1 MTAGTNPAFDGKFGG
16 PWTTENLEILE
27 KYLDAYTTALKNKS
41 FKLMY
46 IDAFAGTGEINLR
59 QEDPDARA
67 FIEGSAKRAIKI
79 EDKPFDR
86 LIFVEKDYERHG
98 NLIRLQRE
106 NPLRD
111 IQAENSNANSFLR
124 NLDVNWKEWRGVLF
138 LDPFATE
145 VEWATIE
152 KVAQF
157 NALDTWI
164 LFPVSAI
171 TRMLPKSRLP
181 DDVSRKWANKLTRI
195 FGDDSWRKLYY
206 MRQQRLFGDEQHER
220 DTGTDE
226 IRRIYKDKLKSLF
239 EQRFMKESKVFVN
252 SMNGTVELW
261 LIGGNHEF
269 NQESVGEDGQEW
281 SSKESRTSQWDGLR
295 SGRAS

>member
-1 MTAGTNPAFDGKFGG
+1 MTAGTNPPPDGKFGG
-16 PWTTENLEILE
+16 PWTTEKLEILG

-67 FIEGSAKRAIKI
+67 FIDGSARRAINI

-106 NPLRD
+106 NPLRN
-111 IQAENSNANSFLR
+111 IQTENSNANSFLR
-124 NLDVNWKEWRGVLF
+124 NLNVNWKEWRGVLL

-171 TRMLPKSRLP
+171 ARILPTSKRP
-181 DDVSRKWANKLTRI
+181 DDVSRKWAKKLTRI
-195 FGDDSWRKLYY
+195 FGDDSWNELYHPDP
-206 MRQQRLFGDEQHER
+206 QKSFLEDERYQR
-220 DTGTDE
+220 DTGTDG
-226 IRRIYKDKLKSLF
+226 IRRIYKDKLKCLF
-239 EQRFMKESKVFVN
+239 GKRFMEKSKMFVN
-252 SMNGTVELW
+252 SRNAPLFEFIFCAGNPSGTD
-261 LIGGNHEF
+261 IAKRIARHII
-269 NQESVGEDGQEW
+269 D
-281 SSKESRTSQWDGLR
+281 
-295 SGRAS
+295 ASE

>member
-1 MTAGTNPAFDGKFGG
+1 MTAGTNPASDGRFGG
-16 PWTTENLEILE
+16 SWTTEKLEILGS
-27 KYLDAYTTALKNKS
+27 YLAAYTTALKNQP

-46 IDAFAGTGEINLR
+46 IDAFAGTGDISVQ
-59 QEDPDARA
+59 QEHNGPRA
-67 FIEGSAKRAIKI
+67 IIDGSARRAIKI

-86 LIFVEKDYERHG
+86 LILIEKDYERYRKLVH
-98 NLIRLQRE
+98 LKTE
-106 NPLRD
+106 NPIRD
-111 IQAENSNANSFLR
+111 IQIENCDANSFLR
-124 NLDVNWKEWRGVLF
+124 NLDVNWKEWRGVLL

-181 DDVSRKWANKLTRI
+181 DDVSRKWAKKLTQI

-220 DTGTDE
+220 DTGTDG
-226 IRRIYKDKLKSLF
+226 IRRIYKNNLKCLF
-239 EQRFMKESKVFVN
+239 GRRFMEQSQSLLNSTDVHLYEFIFCVGNENGVN
-252 SMNGTVELW
+252 LAKKIARDI
-261 LIGGNHEF
+261 L
-269 NQESVGEDGQEW
+269 
-281 SSKESRTSQWDGLR
+281 K
-295 SGRAS
+295 GR